1 MAAAASEAVETTAA
15 PVPLPIE
22 PPIRSVLFGRGHF
35 EQHAARLAL
44 SHECR
49 AVRAPAAV
57 PFFPRLDENI
67 AVIRGAVAAL
77 ERLSRDGLNLG
88 PAAQWLLD
96 NASLIDEQVNE
107 VRRQLPARYFARL
120 PVLCGEPLDGLPRIY
135 GIAWAWVAH
144 SDSGLDAELLC
155 ACLQAYDRERELS
168 LAELWALPTTLRLV
182 LIENLRRLA
191 ERTAAMLD
199 ARERAHSWLE
209 QAHAPAAL
217 AELEHLGQALSRR
230 GVLQAFA
237 LQLSLREADVPHAL
251 HAGLRVWLDTHL
263 PDPAA
268 AQAQLHD
275 EMTRDHQSVRNAIT
289 SLRGIDR
296 LEWRE
301 LIAGVSVTV
310 RTLARSPVFSAE
322 RQDTQDET
330 LRAVEQLALDG
341 GLPESRVAAELMRRV
356 DAAPAPDAPEAAP
369 GHWCLGAGREALRQ
383 ALGLPPAGFTE
394 RLAASR
400 RWRAGLHLAALGL
413 PTLLMVAWLMPHGAA
428 AAPWSAGLLALTA
441 LLLAFP
447 VSELVVSLVNRL
459 ISESVPP
466 ARLPRLA
473 LDEGLG
479 PQRRTLVVIPCM
491 LSSDAQTDELVAQ
504 LEKHHLSTRDPQVQY
519 ALLSDWA
526 DASTPHADD
535 DEALLQHAEQALR
548 TLNRVHGPAGGA
560 ADRDAPAAPRFLLLH
575 RMRRYSSTEARWI
588 GHERKRG
595 KLEQLVGWLDEAGRS
610 TAPPASPF
618 LALDALTQVRHPVR
632 HVMTLDSDTDMPPG
646 RLLELVGIAAHPLN
660 RPRLDAQHRRV
671 VAGHAI
677 LQPRVALPLAARAAR
692 TRFHRLFAGQGGI
705 DPYSAASSEI
715 YQDLHGEGTFTGK
728 GLLDVQA
735 LHAVLGARL
744 PEGHVLSHDLLE
756 GAIARCAG
764 VSDVTLV
771 EDAPGHPDV
780 AASRIHRWTRGDW
793 QLLPFLLAPRRW
805 PMALIS
811 RWKMVDNLRRS
822 LVAPATLA
830 LIVLALATGVL
841 PPGRV
846 LLLAL
851 LAHAI
856 GPLLG
861 TVAGLAPSR
870 DDISLGLF
878 WRRGLADMS
887 RALGAGAWHL
897 ALLLDQA
904 LLSLDAIARAL
915 WRQCVSRRRLL
926 EWTTAASAAA
936 AASTALPALARR
948 HAPTTLAAAALAGA
962 LALAGPAATLP
973 WALGLALLWA
983 LAPVWVAWG
992 ARVPGPP
999 PAPLAEPVRQSLRHL
1014 ARDTWRFY
1022 LRTVT
1027 AEENHL
1033 PPDNLQL
1040 SPQPMIAS
1048 RTSPTNI
1055 GMYLLGVATARAF
1068 GFIGVGDMVRR
1079 LDATL
1084 STLERLPRHRGH
1096 FLNWYD
1102 TRTLAVLPPAYVS
1115 TVDSGNL
1122 GGHLLAVAGA
1132 CEELATQPQLWH
1144 GQPMLRLA
1152 LGESAQR
1159 LAPLRPA
1166 LLAGRVTH
1174 RLAQLAPM
1182 RELPPVDEADFALLP
1197 QWLAEARTE
1206 LDALWQRVPEVDAP
1220 GGDERSL
1227 WLLRDHLD
1235 TLEALLEDLRAPAS
1249 LEGRLRELAVRCRTL
1264 ALAPDYAMLFDP
1276 VRRLLHIGLRADSG
1290 QLDGSHYDLLASECR
1305 LTSLLAI
1312 AKGDVPVRHWSALG
1326 RPFAAIGD
1334 QVGLR
1339 SWSGSMFEYLMPSL
1353 VLDEPQGSVLDQ
1365 AARAA
1370 VREQRAQGARDGLPW
1385 GVSESAHAAR
1395 DHTLAYQYGPQGAA
1409 RLALRR
1415 TPPDERVIAPYATVM
1430 ALMVDL
1436 PEAMA
1441 NLQRLG
1447 DLQARGPLG
1456 FIEALDF
1463 TVSRQ
1468 ERPGEPVRVD
1478 TVMAHHQGMSLVA
1491 LAVVLLDEAP
1501 RRWLGRDAL
1510 MRAVRP
1516 LLHEAPPREAPPLG
1530 EPLPLPPPRRV
1541 RVERTSL
1548 TVEVPQ
1554 DGPVATQLLGN
1565 GRYSVGLRAHGGG
1578 WSRWQGVGISRWR
1591 DDALRGSPGTV
1602 LWLMREDGPPSAPTT
1617 LTAMPAPDP
1626 SARYRTTLDGDR
1638 VVFEAQRPD
1647 LLSRVEVRV
1656 SPEDDLE
1663 LRQVELENLGDR
1675 PLPLR
1680 LVSSLEATLSE
1691 PRADEAHPAFANL
1704 FVEAAVDRGDAA
1716 IHLRRKPRL
1725 QGEAEVHAVHFLAGA
1740 PAGLDEPPQFTTD
1753 RARWL
1758 GRWHEPHRP
1767 RAAEGAEPAGPG
1779 GALDTGLD
1787 PVAAIGV
1794 RLTLAPGARV
1804 RLTFATAAAASR
1816 EQLDALVDKYRQPT
1830 IVDRVAA
1837 MSHTMAAIR
1846 LREMQLDAESWAAL
1860 LRLTTAL
1867 TAPLSREAPR
1877 GGPGAPAPRCD
1888 RRLLWRHAISGDRPI
1903 LLATV
1908 SDLAGLALVQTLK
1921 RALRLWTQGGLAV
1934 DLVVVNTEPAS
1945 YLSPVQHELNL
1956 MRERHQAQQDPA
1968 LPAVRRS
1975 TLHALARA
1983 ALTEDELFTLQTLA
1997 RLHLQA
2003 DSRTLGQQ
2011 MQRWT
2016 ARLAQQDRQRR
2027 EQPAWPLAD
2036 LLPLASGAA
2045 PAAAAEP
2052 PDGRFE
2058 TDTGAFA
2065 FEVDAQRHPSRPW
2078 INVLANPGFGTL
2090 VSEAGGGHV
2099 WAGNSRMHMITA
2111 WSNDALL
2118 DPPSDGLLLVDPQQ
2132 DGRARWIGRTL
2143 DGGGPRRVRHG
2154 QGWSEIGQRFGAVD
2168 TLLQVVV
2175 DAEAPLRQ
2183 SLLRLTL
2190 APGAPARRVR
2200 LTGWVEWLMGSARQE
2215 RLSLRTGVLEPEGA
2229 GGPALAC
2236 TQLDHLGGQGG
2247 ATAFMLLQPAR
2258 AQDADAV
2265 QPAGWTCDRTEFFD
2279 AHGRMRLPQ
2288 QPGGRSG
2295 AGLDACA
2302 ALALD
2307 VELVP
2312 GRAVELVLLLGH
2324 GEDLAAARA
2333 LAGQARQRDPH
2344 ERAAQARQ
2352 RWDALLGQVTV
2363 ETPDP
2368 LFDMLTNR
2376 WLPYQTLACRMWAR
2390 AAFYQAGGAMGYRD
2404 QLQDAM
2410 ALTHL
2415 APELLERQIL
2425 IHAARQFEAG
2435 DVQHWWHEP
2444 GGAGVRT
2451 HFSDDLLWLPLACAR
2466 LIERTGQTAVLDRLL
2481 PFLVGGEI
2489 PPGAEDLYETPQVGG
2504 TPASVYEHCARAI
2517 DRSLRLG
2524 PHGLP
2529 LMGTGDWNDGMNRIG
2544 HQGRGESVWMAWF
2557 LCEVV
2562 RLALPWAEARG
2573 DAARVAHWRQ
2583 ALQGWPQALE
2593 RRAWDGRWY
2602 LRAFFDDGSPL
2613 GSAADD
2619 ECRIDLIAQAWAVL
2633 SGAGDAQRARQ
2644 AMDSAWT
2651 HLFDTKHRLL
2661 VLLDPPLQHHQPDAG
2676 YIQAYPP
2683 GVRENG
2689 GQYSHAAVWGLMAML
2704 RLGQADRAWAVYTG
2718 LSPAHRWNDA
2728 RLGPLYALEPYVMAG
2743 DTYSQAPWAGRGGWS
2758 WYTGSAAWLL
2768 RASLE
2773 HFCGLKL
2780 RAGTLALEPCL
2791 PPHWP
2796 QATLRL
2802 ALDGRRLTLHAVRA
2816 GEGGRL
2822 ARELGPAARQLQPGE
2837 IVLRESLADGAV
2849 LWVEQAPSAA

>member
-1 MAAAASEAVETTAA
+1 MTAREREAAQRAAGSVG
-15 PVPLPIE
+15 PLE

-44 SHECR
+44 SHDCPP
-49 AVRAPAAV
+49 VRDPVAV
-57 PFFPRLDENI
+57 PFFPRLDENM
-67 AVIRGAVAAL
+67 AVIRSAVAAL
-77 ERLSRDGLNLG
+77 EHLSRDGLHLG

-120 PVLCGEPLDGLPRIY
+120 PVLRGEPLDGLPRIY
-135 GIAWAWVAH
+135 GLAWAWVAH

-155 ACLQAYDRERELS
+155 ACLRAYDRERELS

-191 ERTAAMLD
+191 ERTVAMLQ
-199 ARERAHSWLE
+199 ARERAHLWLE

-217 AELEHLGQALSRR
+217 AELESLGQALMRR
-230 GVLQAFA
+230 GVLPPFA

-251 HAGLRVWLDTHL
+251 HAGLQVWLDTHL

-296 LEWRE
+296 LAWRD
-301 LIAGVSVTV
+301 LIACVSVTV
-310 RTLARSPVFSAE
+310 RTLARSPVFAAE
-322 RQDTQDET
+322 CQDTQDET
-330 LRAVEQLALDG
+330 LRAIEQLALDG

-369 GHWCLGAGREALRQ
+369 GHWGLGPGREALRQ
-383 ALGLPPAGFTE
+383 ALGLPPATLAE
-394 RLAASR
+394 RLADGR
-400 RWRAGLHLAALGL
+400 RGRTGLHLAALVL
-413 PTLLMVAWLMPHGAA
+413 PTWLLVAWLMPHGAA
-428 AAPWSAGLLALTA
+428 AAPWSTGLLALAA
-441 LLLAFP
+441 LLLALP
-447 VSELVVSLVNRL
+447 ASELVVSLVNRL
-459 ISESVPP
+459 ISESVRP

-473 LDEGLG
+473 LDEGLE
-479 PQRRTLVVIPCM
+479 PQHRTLVVIPCL
-491 LSSDAQTDELVAQ
+491 LSSDAQTDALVAQ
-504 LEKHHLSTRDPQVQY
+504 LEQHHLSTRDAQVQY
-519 ALLSDWA
+519 ALLSDWS
-526 DASTPHADD
+526 DASSPHAPD
-535 DEALLQHAEQALR
+535 DEALLLHAEHALR
-548 TLNRVHGPAGGA
+548 ALQLVHGPAGQG
-560 ADRDAPAAPRFLLLH
+560 DGSAPPAPRFLLLH
-575 RMRRYSSTEARWI
+575 RRRSYSRSEGCWI

-595 KLEQLVGWLDEAGRS
+595 KLEQLIGWLDAARRG
-610 TAPPASPF
+610 PALAVSPF
-618 LALDALTQVRHPVR
+618 LALDGLTQVRHPVR

-646 RLLELVGIAAHPLN
+646 RLLELVGVAAHPLN

-677 LQPRVALPLAARAAR
+677 LQPRVALPLAPQAAR

-735 LHAVLGARL
+735 LQAVLGGRL

-793 QLLPFLLAPRRW
+793 QLLPFLLRPGRW
-805 PMALIS
+805 PMAAIS
-811 RWKMVDNLRRS
+811 RWKMIDNLRRS

-830 LIVLALATGVL
+830 LIVLALATGLL

-846 LLLAL
+846 LLLVL

-878 WRRGLADMS
+878 WRRGLADIG

-915 WRQCVSRRRLL
+915 WRQGVSRRHLL
-926 EWTTAASAAA
+926 EWTTAAAAA
-936 AASTALPALARR
+936 AVAGTTLPALARR
-948 HAPTTLAAAALAGA
+948 HAPTTLAAAVLGMA

-973 WALGLALLWA
+973 WAIGLSLLWA

-999 PAPLAEPVRQSLRHL
+999 PAPLAESVRQSLRHL

-1027 AEENHL
+1027 PEENHL
-1033 PPDNLQL
+1033 PPDNLQR
-1040 SPQPMIAS
+1040 SPQPVIAS

-1055 GMYLLGVATARAF
+1055 GMYLLSVASARAF
-1068 GFIGVGDMVRR
+1068 GFIGVSGMVHR

-1152 LGESAQR
+1152 LDESAQR
-1159 LAPLRPA
+1159 LAPLRPV
-1166 LLAGRVTH
+1166 LLAGQVTH

-1182 RELPPVDEADFALLP
+1182 RELPSVDAQDFAQLP
-1197 QWLAEARTE
+1197 QWLAESRAE
-1206 LDALWQRVPEVDAP
+1206 LEALWQRAPDAEAGAP
-1220 GGDERSL
+1220 GSDERSL

-1249 LEGRLRELAVRCRTL
+1249 LEGRLRELAARCRTL
-1264 ALAPDYAMLFDP
+1264 AQAPDYAMLFDP
-1276 VRRLLHIGLRADSG
+1276 VHRLLHIGLRADSG
-1290 QLDGSHYDLLASECR
+1290 QLDSGHYDLLASECR

-1312 AKGDVPVRHWSALG
+1312 AKGDVPVRHWAALG
-1326 RPFAAIGD
+1326 RPFVAVGD

-1365 AARAA
+1365 ATRAA

-1385 GVSESAHAAR
+1385 GVSESAHAAQ

-1463 TVSRQ
+1463 TASRQ
-1468 ERPGEPVRVD
+1468 QRPGEPVRVD

-1491 LAVVLLDEAP
+1491 LAVVLLDGAP

-1516 LLHEAPPREAPPLG
+1516 LLHEVPPREAPPLG
-1530 EPLPLPPPRRV
+1530 EPLLRPPPRRV
-1541 RVERTSL
+1541 RVERASL
-1548 TVEVPQ
+1548 TVEVAQ

-1578 WSRWQGVGISRWR
+1578 WSRWQGIGISRWR
-1591 DDALRGSPGTV
+1591 DDPLRVAAGTF
-1602 LWLMREDGPPSAPTT
+1602 LWLMREDGTVPSAPTT

-1626 SARYRTTLDGDR
+1626 SARYLTTLDGDR
-1638 VVFEAQRPD
+1638 VVFEALRPD
-1647 LLSRVEVRV
+1647 LRSRVEVRV

-1663 LRQVELENLGDR
+1663 LRQVELENLGER

-1680 LVSSLEATLSE
+1680 LVSSFEVTLSE

-1704 FVEAAVDRGDAA
+1704 FVEAGIDRDAAA

-1725 QGEAEVHAVHFLAGA
+1725 QGEAGVHAVHFLAGVDV
-1740 PAGLDEPPQFTTD
+1740 PLDEPVQFTTD

-1767 RAAEGAEPAGPG
+1767 RAASGDVPNGP
-1779 GALDTGLD
+1779 LDTGLD

-1794 RLTLAPGARV
+1794 RLTLAPGARA

-1816 EQLDALVDKYRQPT
+1816 EPLDALVDKHRQPT

-1860 LRLTTAL
+1860 LRLTTAM
-1867 TAPLSREAPR
+1867 TAPLSRQAPR
-1877 GGPGAPAPRCD
+1877 LRPGAAPRCD
-1888 RRLLWRHAISGDRPI
+1888 RRLLWRHAVSGDRPI
-1903 LLATV
+1903 LLVTV

-1921 RALRLWTQGGLAV
+1921 RALRLWTLGGLAV
-1934 DLVVVNTEPAS
+1934 DLVVVNAEPAS
-1945 YLSPVQHELNL
+1945 YLSPVQHELHL
-1956 MRERHQAQQDPA
+1956 MRERHQAQQDLA

-1975 TLHALARA
+1975 TLHALVRV

-2016 ARLAQQDRQRR
+2016 ARLAQQDRLRR

-2036 LLPLASGAA
+2036 LLPPPNGNAVPG
-2045 PAAAAEP
+2045 PP
-2052 PDGRFE
+2052 PDGLFE

-2065 FEVDAQRHPSRPW
+2065 FEIDARRHPARPW
-2078 INVLANPGFGTL
+2078 INVLANPGFGAL

-2154 QGWSEIGQRFGAVD
+2154 QGWSEIGQRFGAID

-2183 SLLRLTL
+2183 SLLRLSL

-2215 RLSLRTGVLEPEGA
+2215 RLSLRTGVLEVDGPGA
-2229 GGPALAC
+2229 SGTPVLAC

-2247 ATAFMLLQPAR
+2247 ATAFVLLQPAR
-2258 AQDADAV
+2258 AQDAEAV
-2265 QPAGWTCDRTEFFD
+2265 QPAGWTCDRAEFFD

-2295 AGLDACA
+2295 AGMDACA

-2307 VELVP
+2307 VEMKP
-2312 GRAVELVLLLGH
+2312 GRTVELVLLLGH
-2324 GEDLAAARA
+2324 GEDAAAAQA
-2333 LAGQARQRDPH
+2333 LAGQARRRDPH
-2344 ERAAQARQ
+2344 ERAAQARGH
-2352 RWDALLGQVTV
+2352 WDALLGQVTV

-2466 LIERTGQTAVLDRLL
+2466 LIERTGRAEVLDRLL
-2481 PFLVGGEI
+2481 PFLVGAEI

-2504 TPASVYEHCARAI
+2504 TPASIYEHCARAI

-2529 LMGTGDWNDGMNRIG
+2529 LMGTGDWNDGMNRLG

-2573 DAARVAHWRQ
+2573 DAARVVHWRQ
-2583 ALQGWPQALE
+2583 ALEGWPRALE
-2593 RRAWDGRWY
+2593 RHAWDGRWY

-2613 GSAADD
+2613 GSAAAD

-2633 SGAGDAQRARQ
+2633 SGAGDPQRARQ

-2651 HLFDTKHRLL
+2651 RLFDAEHRLL

-2704 RLGQADRAWAVYTG
+2704 RLGQSDRAWTVYTG
-2718 LSPAHRWNDA
+2718 LSPAHRWSDA

-2773 HFCGLKL
+2773 HFCGLRL
-2780 RAGTLALEPCL
+2780 RGDLLALAPCL

-2802 ALDGRRLTLHAVRA
+2802 ALEGRTLTLHVARA
-2816 GEGGRL
+2816 GEGERL
-2822 ARELGPAARQLQPGE
+2822 ARELGPSARRLAPGE
-2837 IVLRESLADGAV
+2837 LVRRDSLADGAV

>member
-67 AVIRGAVAAL
+67 AVIRGSVAAL

-428 AAPWSAGLLALTA
+428 AASWSAGLLALTA

-504 LEKHHLSTRDPQVQY
+504 LEQHHLSTRDPQVQY

-526 DASTPHADD
+526 DASTPHAAD

-548 TLNRVHGPAGGA
+548 TLNRMHGPAGGA
-560 ADRDAPAAPRFLLLH
+560 ADHDAPAAPRFLLLH

-610 TAPPASPF
+610 AAPPASPF

-1197 QWLAEARTE
+1197 QWLAEARAE

-1370 VREQRAQGARDGLPW
+1370 VWEQRAQGAHDGLPW

-1463 TVSRQ
+1463 TVARQ

-1491 LAVVLLDEAP
+1491 LAGP
-1501 RRWLGRDAL
+1501 RRADARGAAAAARGAPARGAAAGRA
-1510 MRAVRP
+1510 AAAAAA
-1516 LLHEAPPREAPPLG
+1516 APGAR
-1530 EPLPLPPPRRV
+1530 
-1541 RVERTSL
+1541 
-1548 TVEVPQ
+1548 
-1554 DGPVATQLLGN
+1554 
-1565 GRYSVGLRAHGGG
+1565 RAHLADGGG
-1578 WSRWQGVGISRWR
+1578 AAGR
-1591 DDALRGSPGTV
+1591 PG
-1602 LWLMREDGPPSAPTT
+1602 
-1617 LTAMPAPDP
+1617 
-1626 SARYRTTLDGDR
+1626 
-1638 VVFEAQRPD
+1638 
-1647 LLSRVEVRV
+1647 
-1656 SPEDDLE
+1656 
-1663 LRQVELENLGDR
+1663 
-1675 PLPLR
+1675 
-1680 LVSSLEATLSE
+1680 
-1691 PRADEAHPAFANL
+1691 
-1704 FVEAAVDRGDAA
+1704 GDAA
-1716 IHLRRKPRL
+1716 AGQRPLQRGPARAWRRLEPLAGRRHQPLARRRAARLARHGAVADARGRPALGADHADRDARARSVGALPHHARRRPGGVRGAAPGPAQPRRGARQPGGRSRAAPGRAGEPGRSTAAAAPGLEPGGDAVGAARRRGASGLRQSLRRGGGRPRRRGDPPAPQAAAAGRGGGARGSL
-1725 QGEAEVHAVHFLAGA
+1725 PRRCAGRARRAAAVH
-1740 PAGLDEPPQFTTD
+1740 
-1753 RARWL
+1753 
-1758 GRWHEPHRP
+1758 HRP
-1767 RAAEGAEPAGPG
+1767 RA
-1779 GALDTGLD
+1779 
-1787 PVAAIGV
+1787 
-1794 RLTLAPGARV
+1794 LAR
-1804 RLTFATAAAASR
+1804 
-1816 EQLDALVDKYRQPT
+1816 
-1830 IVDRVAA
+1830 
-1837 MSHTMAAIR
+1837 
-1846 LREMQLDAESWAAL
+1846 
-1860 LRLTTAL
+1860 
-1867 TAPLSREAPR
+1867 
-1877 GGPGAPAPRCD
+1877 
-1888 RRLLWRHAISGDRPI
+1888 
-1903 LLATV
+1903 
-1908 SDLAGLALVQTLK
+1908 
-1921 RALRLWTQGGLAV
+1921 
-1934 DLVVVNTEPAS
+1934 
-1945 YLSPVQHELNL
+1945 
-1956 MRERHQAQQDPA
+1956 
-1968 LPAVRRS
+1968 
-1975 TLHALARA
+1975 ALARA
-1983 ALTEDELFTLQTLA
+1983 APAARRRGRRAGRAGRCARHRAGPGGGDRRAADAGAGRAGAADLRHRGGGLA
-1997 RLHLQA
+1997 RA
-2003 DSRTLGQQ
+2003 
-2011 MQRWT
+2011 
-2016 ARLAQQDRQRR
+2016 ARCAGRQVPPAHDRRPGRGDVAHDGGDPAARDAARRR
-2027 EQPAWPLAD
+2027 ELGRAAAPDHRAD
-2036 LLPLASGAA
+2036 RAAVARGAA
-2045 PAAAAEP
+2045 RRTGRAGAALRPAPAVAPRDLGRPPDPAGDGVGPGRAGAGADAQARAAA
-2052 PDGRFE
+2052 
-2058 TDTGAFA
+2058 
-2065 FEVDAQRHPSRPW
+2065 VDA
-2078 INVLANPGFGTL
+2078 
-2090 VSEAGGGHV
+2090 
-2099 WAGNSRMHMITA
+2099 
-2111 WSNDALL
+2111 
-2118 DPPSDGLLLVDPQQ
+2118 
-2132 DGRARWIGRTL
+2132 GR
-2143 DGGGPRRVRHG
+2143 
-2154 QGWSEIGQRFGAVD
+2154 
-2168 TLLQVVV
+2168 
-2175 DAEAPLRQ
+2175 
-2183 SLLRLTL
+2183 
-2190 APGAPARRVR
+2190 
-2200 LTGWVEWLMGSARQE
+2200 
-2215 RLSLRTGVLEPEGA
+2215 
-2229 GGPALAC
+2229 
-2236 TQLDHLGGQGG
+2236 
-2247 ATAFMLLQPAR
+2247 
-2258 AQDADAV
+2258 
-2265 QPAGWTCDRTEFFD
+2265 
-2279 AHGRMRLPQ
+2279 
-2288 QPGGRSG
+2288 PGGR
-2295 AGLDACA
+2295 
-2302 ALALD
+2302 
-2307 VELVP
+2307 
-2312 GRAVELVLLLGH
+2312 
-2324 GEDLAAARA
+2324 
-2333 LAGQARQRDPH
+2333 
-2344 ERAAQARQ
+2344 
-2352 RWDALLGQVTV
+2352 
-2363 ETPDP
+2363 
-2368 LFDMLTNR
+2368 
-2376 WLPYQTLACRMWAR
+2376 
-2390 AAFYQAGGAMGYRD
+2390 
-2404 QLQDAM
+2404 
-2410 ALTHL
+2410 
-2415 APELLERQIL
+2415 
-2425 IHAARQFEAG
+2425 
-2435 DVQHWWHEP
+2435 P
-2444 GGAGVRT
+2444 GGGQHRAGV
-2451 HFSDDLLWLPLACAR
+2451 LP
-2466 LIERTGQTAVLDRLL
+2466 
-2481 PFLVGGEI
+2481 
-2489 PPGAEDLYETPQVGG
+2489 
-2504 TPASVYEHCARAI
+2504 
-2517 DRSLRLG
+2517 
-2524 PHGLP
+2524 
-2529 LMGTGDWNDGMNRIG
+2529 
-2544 HQGRGESVWMAWF
+2544 
-2557 LCEVV
+2557 
-2562 RLALPWAEARG
+2562 
-2573 DAARVAHWRQ
+2573 
-2583 ALQGWPQALE
+2583 
-2593 RRAWDGRWY
+2593 
-2602 LRAFFDDGSPL
+2602 
-2613 GSAADD
+2613 
-2619 ECRIDLIAQAWAVL
+2619 
-2633 SGAGDAQRARQ
+2633 
-2644 AMDSAWT
+2644 
-2651 HLFDTKHRLL
+2651 
-2661 VLLDPPLQHHQPDAG
+2661 QP
-2676 YIQAYPP
+2676 
-2683 GVRENG
+2683 
-2689 GQYSHAAVWGLMAML
+2689 
-2704 RLGQADRAWAVYTG
+2704 
-2718 LSPAHRWNDA
+2718 
-2728 RLGPLYALEPYVMAG
+2728 
-2743 DTYSQAPWAGRGGWS
+2743 
-2758 WYTGSAAWLL
+2758 
-2768 RASLE
+2768 
-2773 HFCGLKL
+2773 
-2780 RAGTLALEPCL
+2780 
-2791 PPHWP
+2791 
-2796 QATLRL
+2796 
-2802 ALDGRRLTLHAVRA
+2802 
-2816 GEGGRL
+2816 
-2822 ARELGPAARQLQPGE
+2822 GPA
-2837 IVLRESLADGAV
+2837 
-2849 LWVEQAPSAA
+2849 